1 MKLFKAMNLRGVPTT
16 IIVDKT
22 GIVLSKHEG
31 ILKWS
36 EDKVVKE
43 IINLLN

>member
-1 MKLFKAMNLRGVPTT
+1 MNFRGVPTT

-22 GIVLSKHEG
+22 GLVVSKHEG

-36 EDKVVKE
+36 EDVIVKE
-43 IINLLN
+43 IVHLLN